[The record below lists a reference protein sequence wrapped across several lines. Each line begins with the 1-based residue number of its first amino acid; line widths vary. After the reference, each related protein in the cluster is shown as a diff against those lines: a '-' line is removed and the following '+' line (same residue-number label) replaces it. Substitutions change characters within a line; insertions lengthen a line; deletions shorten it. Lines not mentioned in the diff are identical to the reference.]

1 MDIHLGK
8 TALLATAAVGV
19 CLLTVVTLFTAM
31 DEVRDATPGYTPRH
45 ALLYLWHST
54 PRRIYELMPYAV
66 FVGVL
71 AGFGVLARNGE
82 ITVLRAA
89 GVSTARLFAAA
100 AAPALLALLFNTAL
114 GEFVA
119 PAADARAAAVKLR
132 TAQGGAYKATNSW
145 HRRGELFTNVGGY
158 DQQGRLVDLRQYV
171 VEDGR
176 LRLSRRAETAAQ
188 VGDADGDGNE
198 GGWQLRDVVETRMG
212 GQATQT
218 DRHAQTLWRS
228 DAEPAQFT
236 TGALVDP
243 ATLSLAQLDARVR
256 QLRAEGLDATG
267 YQVAFWTKALQAP
280 AVLGLVLLAVGFVIG
295 PLREVGMG
303 TRLSVGITVGLAFKH
318 LVDVFGPVSIVFAVP
333 PALAMSAP
341 VAACWLA
348 GAFLIRRV

>member
-8 TALLATAAVGV
+8 MALLATAAVGA

-54 PRRIYELMPYAV
+54 PRRIYDLMPYAV

-89 GVSTARLFAAA
+89 GVSPARLFAAA
-100 AAPALLALLFNTAL
+100 AGPALVALLLNTTL

-119 PAADARAAAVKLR
+119 PAADVRAAAVKLR
-132 TAQGGAYKATNSW
+132 TAQGGTYKATNSW
-145 HRRGELFTNVGGY
+145 HRRGGLFTNIGGY
-158 DQQGRLVDLRQYV
+158 DQEGRLVDVRQYV
-171 VEDGR
+171 VDNGR
-176 LRLSRRAETAAQ
+176 LRLSRRAET
-188 VGDADGDGNE
+188 GTLDGNE
-198 GGWQLRDVVETRMG
+198 GHWQLRDVVETRID
-212 GQATQT
+212 GQATQVK
-218 DRHAQTLWRS
+218 RQARGLWRS
-228 DAEPAQFT
+228 RADPGTFT
-236 TGALVDP
+236 SQAFVDPTRLSLVD
-243 ATLSLAQLDARVR
+243 LGARVR
-256 QLRAEGLDATG
+256 QMRAEGLDATV
-267 YQVAFWTKALQAP
+267 YQVAFWTKALQP
-280 AVLGLVLLAVGFVIG
+280 CAVLGLVLLAVGFVIG

-303 TRLSVGITVGLAFKH
+303 TRLSVGITVGLAFKY

-333 PALAMSAP
+333 PSLAMSAP

-348 GAFLIRRV
+348 GALLIRRV